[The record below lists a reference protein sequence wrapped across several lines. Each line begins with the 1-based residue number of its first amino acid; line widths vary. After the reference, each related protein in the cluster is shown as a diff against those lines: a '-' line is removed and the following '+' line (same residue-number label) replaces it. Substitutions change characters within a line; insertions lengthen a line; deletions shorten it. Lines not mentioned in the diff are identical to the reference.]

1 MLTRKSPGGADY
13 RANRGRY
20 CIASGPRV
28 DARTSPGASS
38 TVDSIS
44 LAAISPARH
53 LAALARK
60 RLRASSTVTLRG
72 KQK

>member
-1 MLTRKSPGGADY
+1 MGPITARTGEIL
-13 RANRGRY
+13 N
-20 CIASGPRV
+20 ASGPRV

-53 LAALARK
+53 LAALART
-60 RLRASSTVTLRG
+60 RLRASSTVTIRG